1 MVLISSR
8 TKKNKDTIVEVG
20 ERKIGGG
27 FLGIIAGPC
36 AVESEEQIIDIAK
49 SVKKSGANFLRGG
62 AFKPRTSP
70 YSFQGLEL
78 DGLKLL
84 EMAKRET
91 GLPIVSELI
100 DIRHLDNF
108 LDIVDV
114 IQVGARNMQNFPLLK
129 ELGHIQKPV
138 LLKRGM
144 AATIEEWLMSAEYI
158 LSGGNK
164 NVILCERGIR
174 GFDKNTRNVL
184 DIQSVPV
191 VKNISHLP
199 IIVDPSHSGGY
210 SYLVPSMSKAS
221 VASSADGIMIEV
233 HNDPKNAMSD
243 KEQCL
248 STDEFRNLMKDIKKY
263 ADIEGKVISG
273 GIYEY

>member
-20 ERKIGGG
+20 DRKIGGG
-27 FLGIIAGPC
+27 FLGVIAGPC

-144 AATIEEWLMSAEYI
+144 AATVEEWLMSAEYI
-158 LSGGNK
+158 LSGGNQ

-199 IIVDPSHSGGY
+199 IIVDPSHAGGY

-221 VASSADGIMIEV
+221 VASGADGIMIEV
-233 HNDPKNAMSD
+233 HNDPKNALSD